1 MNLMAITEND
11 YKDKKEYWD
20 YQRKVEFNK
29 EKLKSELSKY
39 SITNS
44 GHEVDMSD
52 KNLFD
57 TIWSKLETDDYD
69 EPLKGWI
76 PINND
81 YRLWN
86 EGEPRKLDYSFDPF
100 EELEKPKG
108 RKVILRAK
116 EK

>member
-1 MNLMAITEND
+1 MMPISQTD
-11 YKDKKEYWD
+11 YNNKKEYWD

-29 EKLKSELSKY
+29 EKLKTELNKY
-39 SITNS
+39 SITRS
-44 GHEVDMSD
+44 GEEHDISD

-57 TIWSKLETDDYD
+57 TLWSRLESDDYD
-69 EPLKGWI
+69 DPVKGWI

-86 EGEPRKLDYSFDPF
+86 EGEPKKLDYSFDPL
-100 EELEKPKG
+100 EELQKPKG

>member
-1 MNLMAITEND
+1 MMPISEID

-29 EKLKSELSKY
+29 EKLKIELKKY
-39 SITNS
+39 SITNNNS
-44 GHEVDMSD
+44 GQEVDMTD
-52 KNLFD
+52 KSLFD
-57 TIWSKLETDDYD
+57 TLWTRLESDDYD
-69 EPLKGWI
+69 DPVKDWI

-86 EGEPRKLDYSFDPF
+86 EGEPRQVNYYFDPL

-108 RKVILRAK
+108 RKVVLRAK

>member
-1 MNLMAITEND
+1 MMPISQTD
-11 YKDKKEYWD
+11 YNNKKEYWD

-39 SITNS
+39 SLTNS
-44 GHEVDMSD
+44 GNEVDISD

-57 TIWSKLETDDYD
+57 TIWSKIEIDDYD
-69 EPLKGWI
+69 EPTKGWI

-86 EGEPRKLDYSFDPF
+86 EGEPTKLNYYFDPLK
-100 EELEKPKG
+100 EIEKPKG
-108 RKVILRAK
+108 RKVVLRVK